1 MWVEHAEDADPR
13 LLDAIVAYAN
23 ETNRDPEASAV
34 VMQCAATPKGR
45 SVEALMRRNNIPV
58 DTVPKLDKAKD
69 KLNYV
74 YQQFQSR
81 GRRIDPQAAQ
91 QLVNVLGDHVGEL
104 AAMIRQLCF
113 DFDDDPMRVNRVN
126 QYLTGNPKVT
136 GFNVA
141 DLAMGGKTTAC
152 SDRPEIRARPRNGTD
167 CTHRRARVANAQ
179 PRQSRGHSSR
189 GHLENQGGGER
200 MGAANGQRTSGRVDI
215 AGHQRLHATTQ
226 PGRTN
231 NARAAEATP
240 YTHLR
245 TP

>member
-1 MWVEHAEDADPR
+1 MAQMRRRMQAKAGVARLVQTYVDIEDMTAATLCLLIYGGDEYLNEQNARDAVYRLLEEHRDAELARVDARSADANSFDEAVSPSLLSQRSVVWVEHAEDADSG

-23 ETNRDPEASAV
+23 ETNRDPEASPV
-34 VMQCAATPKGR
+34 VMQCAATLKGR

-141 DLAMGGKTTAC
+141 DLAMAGK
-152 SDRPEIRARPRNGTD
+152 P
-167 CTHRRARVANAQ
+167 HVQ
-179 PRQSRGHSSR
+179 
-189 GHLENQGGGER
+189 
-200 MGAANGQRTSGRVDI
+200 
-215 AGHQRLHATTQ
+215 
-226 PGRTN
+226 
-231 NARAAEATP
+231 
-240 YTHLR
+240 
-245 TP
+245 